1 MVCCFGKQKE
11 AYEVHISDWSSFVCS
26 SDLFKGAQH
35 FLIQQNARDVAE
47 ADKLI
52 PELVTAAGLD
62 RAKFD
67 RSLNDGAAK
76 RQVEHNTRLSM
87 TAGVAGPPMIYVTN
101 QALPGAVPLAE
112 IQRQIGR
119 PSCRVRGCPYR

>member
-1 MVCCFGKQKE
+1 M
-11 AYEVHISDWSSFVCS
+11 ID
-26 SDLFKGAQH
+26 
-35 FLIQQNARDVAE
+35 FLIQHSARDAAE

-87 TAGVAGPPMIYVTN
+87 TAGVAGTPMIYVNN

-112 IQRQIGR
+112 IQRLLR
-119 PSCRVRGCPYR
+119 SEERRVGKECVSTCK